1 MQVQCSD
8 CGHIN
13 PDGANF
19 CSSCG
24 RPLGDDDETG
34 TLASV
39 DTTSES
45 IDELVNHA
53 IAIAPTNQVVLVV
66 RGGPSSGTYF
76 VLEKE
81 ITKVGRHPESDIFL
95 DDITVSRRHA
105 EFMAQKDEYLVVDAG
120 SLNGTYVNKQRI
132 DQSKLATGDEV
143 QIGKYKLI
151 FVGPSTESGSSER

>member
-1 MQVQCSD
+1 MQCSS

-13 PDGANF
+13 PSDANF

-24 RPLGDDDETG
+24 RPLNASDDTG
-34 TLASV
+34 TLTSV
-39 DTTSES
+39 ETPAEPT
-45 IDELVNHA
+45 DEFVDHA
-53 IAIAPTNQVVLVV
+53 IALAPSDQVALVV

-81 ITKVGRHPESDIFL
+81 VTKVGRHPDSDIFL

-105 EFMAQKDEYLVVDAG
+105 EFLVKKGDYFVVDAG

-132 DQSKLATGDEV
+132 EQAKLATGDEV

-151 FVGPSTESGSSER
+151 FVAPSRESGSGG

>member
-1 MQVQCSD
+1 MRCSN

-13 PDGANF
+13 PSDANF

-24 RPLGDDDETG
+24 RPVNSDDTG
-34 TLASV
+34 TLTSV
-39 DTTSES
+39 ESTTSES
-45 IDELVNHA
+45 TDEFVDHA
-53 IAIAPTNQVVLVV
+53 IAIAPADQVVLVV

-81 ITKVGRHPESDIFL
+81 LTKVGRHPDSDIFL

-105 EFMAQKDEYLVVDAG
+105 EFTISKNEYFVVDAG

-132 DQSKLATGDEV
+132 EQAKLATGDEV

-151 FVGPSTESGSSER
+151 FVGPSRESGSER

>member
-1 MQVQCSD
+1 MQCSN

-13 PDGANF
+13 PSSANF

-24 RPLGDDDETG
+24 RPVSDSDDTG
-34 TLASV
+34 TLVSIE
-39 DTTSES
+39 TGSES
-45 IDELVNHA
+45 IDEFLDHA
-53 IAIAPTNQVVLVV
+53 IALAPADQVVLVV

-76 VLEKE
+76 VLEKDV
-81 ITKVGRHPESDIFL
+81 TKVGRHPDSDIFL

-105 EFMAQKDEYLVVDAG
+105 EFMSRKNEYFVVDAG

-132 DQSKLATGDEV
+132 DQAKLATGDEV

-151 FVGPSTESGSSER
+151 FVGPSRESGSSGR

>member
-1 MQVQCSD
+1 MNPSD
-8 CGHIN
+8 
-13 PDGANF
+13 ANF

-24 RPLGDDDETG
+24 RPVNTSDDTG
-34 TLASV
+34 ALVSV
-39 DTTSES
+39 ESPSES
-45 IDELVNHA
+45 TDEFVDHA
-53 IAIAPTNQVVLVV
+53 IALAPANQVVLVV

-81 ITKVGRHPESDIFL
+81 VTRVGRHPDSDIFL

-105 EFMAQKDEYLVVDAG
+105 EFMIRKGDYFVIDAG

-132 DQSKLATGDEV
+132 DQAKLQTGDEV

-151 FVGPSTESGSSER
+151 FVGPSREGSTSGR

>member
-1 MQVQCSD
+1 MQCSN

-13 PDGANF
+13 PSDANF

-24 RPLGDDDETG
+24 RPVSTSDDTG
-34 TLASV
+34 ALASV
-39 DTTSES
+39 ESPSES
-45 IDELVNHA
+45 TDEFVDHA
-53 IAIAPTNQVVLVV
+53 IALAPADQVVLVV

-81 ITKVGRHPESDIFL
+81 VTRVGRHPDSDIFL

-105 EFMAQKDEYLVVDAG
+105 EFMIRKGDYFVVDAG

-132 DQSKLATGDEV
+132 DQAKLQTGDEV

-151 FVGPSTESGSSER
+151 FVGPSREGSTSGR